1 MKDKKWLESFRNN
14 EFVIEFKSKE
24 EIEPF
29 LNYLKN
35 NNFTF
40 RDEEKITTDDIKELI
55 ETFIWNEQYG
65 NDNICIENDED
76 GLCVEDITLYKIIGK
91 KTLTLGENYKG

>member
-1 MKDKKWLESFRNN
+1 MKDKKWLGSFRNN

-24 EIEPF
+24 EIKSF
-29 LNYLKN
+29 LHYLKN

-40 RDEEKITTDDIKELI
+40 RDKKEITTDDIKELI

-65 NDNICIENDED
+65 NDNICIENDKD
-76 GLCVEDITLYKIIGK
+76 GLCVEDISWYKITGQNII
-91 KTLTLGENYKG
+91 TLV

>member
-14 EFVIEFKSKE
+14 EFIIEFKSKE
-24 EIEPF
+24 KIEPF

-40 RDEEKITTDDIKELI
+40 KDKRQITTDDIKELI
-55 ETFIWNEQYG
+55 ELFTWNEQYG

-76 GLCVEDITLYKIIGK
+76 GLCIEDISWYKITGQKI
-91 KTLTLGENYKG
+91 LTLM